1 MNSIVRALNNIAIS
15 LGRIADALNNKSV
28 TKSYTSNPT
37 TSTSIDNKVAI
48 TSYKINDTTNA
59 YQDVWKQ
66 RKSQKEFQKH
76 KHDYI
81 SQTIQ
86 ELSSKDN
93 RDILLVRLRNI
104 VINNNILNPLV
115 VNPKVHEKIMQKH
128 RQEWPSLW
136 LVIDEL
142 IKDSKRIKQQD
153 DTSYF

>member
-15 LGRIADALNNKSV
+15 LGRIAEALNNKVV
-28 TKSYTSNPT
+28 TKNYTSIPT

-48 TSYKINDTTNA
+48 TSYKVNKLANP

-66 RKSQKEFQKH
+66 KKSQEQFQKH

-93 RDILLVRLRNI
+93 KDILLVRLRNI
-104 VINNNILNPLV
+104 VINNNISNPLV

-142 IKDSKRIKQQD
+142 IKDSKKIKQQD
-153 DTSYF
+153 DTSPF